1 MRFQFQ
7 IYSTILY
14 ALISHADGT
23 VDSWQSFR
31 RFTQGTAIDIPPP
44 YNMSVISDEVC
55 RNQTWFWLK
64 SVSKFTTAL
73 TTTCKENDTECIA
86 QRIQQMNDNLFA
98 AQQVDSFGRLPSNVL
113 GMNGIWQG
121 SWEECVDVKAPGDP
135 DYSTHF
141 CWVSLAT
148 ALTALSMGQSETQAT
163 CRSPLAVQWSICMP
177 STCENDDLTSLFRS
191 MNGNLSKDVVRFCNV
206 DCHPKKAP
214 KRDAGFWIVSAYC
227 LAAIVLM
234 IVSSVI
240 DYATESIGETNEVSE
255 RIRNKTW
262 IKCLLTFSVYTN
274 GAEILS
280 VQKRPGQ
287 IECLHCIRALS
298 MTWVICGHVLIHF
311 LHTENMGELTKANKK
326 FLNGVYTNPFFSVDS
341 FLFLSGLLLS
351 YLFVKAMDKNPRQI
365 RSPIYWTLYYVHR
378 ILRLSPPYYLFIGF
392 TTVMFDHFTV
402 GPLRL
407 DYLESAEPCRKTWWK
422 NVLYINN
429 LWDLQ
434 DLCMGHSWY
443 LALDMQIYIFAPLLL
458 IPLFYSPIAG
468 GVSAFLIFAMSTA
481 ANYATFFKYDSP
493 PSLLGF
499 FVAQDTGKGTTFDFE
514 QFLYFAPWIRCTP
527 YVIGILTGYFLF
539 KTKDKKLWMTWWLAV
554 LLWLASAAIGVGC
567 VFSLYD
573 YVNGDPL
580 NTAERASYY
589 NWSRIGWAIGLAW
602 VVTACERGWAGPIKS
617 FMELGLWA
625 PLSRLTYCGY
635 LVHYFIIVSLLS
647 LSRQPMHFVNMSAI
661 LFLQSFPVI
670 VITFAVAFLWSC
682 AFEIPSGKLEKML
695 ISALLGSGNRR
706 RGERVKPAELN
717 EQNKVEVVKEESSNK
732 DSTDS
737 QEITNSV
744 NSECKKDS

>member
-1 MRFQFQ
+1 
-7 IYSTILY
+7 
-14 ALISHADGT
+14 
-23 VDSWQSFR
+23 
-31 RFTQGTAIDIPPP
+31 
-44 YNMSVISDEVC
+44 MSVISDEVC

-148 ALTALSMGQSETQAT
+148 ALTALSMGQSEA
-163 CRSPLAVQWSICMP
+163 R
-177 STCENDDLTSLFRS
+177 
-191 MNGNLSKDVVRFCNV
+191 
-206 DCHPKKAP
+206 
-214 KRDAGFWIVSAYC
+214 
-227 LAAIVLM
+227 
-234 IVSSVI
+234 
-240 DYATESIGETNEVSE
+240 
-255 RIRNKTW
+255 

-499 FVAQDTGKGTTFDFE
+499 FVAQDT
-514 QFLYFAPWIRCTP
+514 
-527 YVIGILTGYFLF
+527 
-539 KTKDKKLWMTWWLAV
+539 
-554 LLWLASAAIGVGC
+554 
-567 VFSLYD
+567 
-573 YVNGDPL
+573 
-580 NTAERASYY
+580 
-589 NWSRIGWAIGLAW
+589 
-602 VVTACERGWAGPIKS
+602 
-617 FMELGLWA
+617 
-625 PLSRLTYCGY
+625 
-635 LVHYFIIVSLLS
+635 
-647 LSRQPMHFVNMSAI
+647 
-661 LFLQSFPVI
+661 
-670 VITFAVAFLWSC
+670 
-682 AFEIPSGKLEKML
+682 
-695 ISALLGSGNRR
+695 
-706 RGERVKPAELN
+706 
-717 EQNKVEVVKEESSNK
+717 
-732 DSTDS
+732 
-737 QEITNSV
+737 
-744 NSECKKDS
+744 